1 MLFRVYFELLH
12 NPDEAIRVANDS
24 QSVEG
29 ARMVAIHF
37 MKIKDYTS
45 AIKFIVVSKC
55 NQEAFEMA
63 KAHNQM
69 ELYADIIGSDATQ
82 EDYLNIAD
90 YFEGAG
96 NHFLAGKFF
105 LKAQR
110 YDKVLPHTH
119 FCTHYYPIQSTC
131 WSV

>member
-1 MLFRVYFELLH
+1 M
-12 NPDEAIRVANDS
+12 ANDS

-69 ELYADIIGSDATQ
+69 ELYADIIGTDATN
-82 EDYLNIAD
+82 EDYLSIAD
-90 YFEGAG
+90 YFEEAG

-110 YDKVLPHTH
+110 YDKVTILHTKY
-119 FCTHYYPIQSTC
+119 FTFI
-131 WSV
+131 

>member
-1 MLFRVYFELLH
+1 
-12 NPDEAIRVANDS
+12 
-24 QSVEG
+24 
-29 ARMVAIHF
+29 MVAIHF

-69 ELYADIIGSDATQ
+69 ELYADIIGSDATP

-90 YFEGAG
+90 YFEETG

-110 YDKVLPHTH
+110 YDKVLY
-119 FCTHYYPIQSTC
+119 FCIHGIPVQSMLSIHYYTSIS
-131 WSV
+131 

>member
-1 MLFRVYFELLH
+1 
-12 NPDEAIRVANDS
+12 
-24 QSVEG
+24 
-29 ARMVAIHF
+29 MVAIHF

-69 ELYADIIGSDATQ
+69 ELYADIIGSDATT

-90 YFEGAG
+90 YFEEAG

-105 LKAQR
+105 LKAQH
-110 YDKVLPHTH
+110 YDKVWILTYNNMLSLCAFHMLCLYNVKT
-119 FCTHYYPIQSTC
+119 FMR
-131 WSV
+131 